1 MLSINLPCPVLSHQK
16 VGNLRLASFP
26 VSRRY
31 IIFPPST
38 ELRARRSG
46 FHARMFPPKVS
57 ISFIILLNN
66 GRPGTLADCFSTI
79 SAEIVIPSRTA
90 YSRNS
95 VSCASILKTCL
106 SSTSVDLRAYKKNF
120 LFSILFIIVIKNLFV
135 LSKYYESKLLLISH
149 LLRGEKILSPAEG
162 GNTNSLANSLAK
174 TGETAWAC
182 LRHAHSLVGSQPLSS
197 ILVPRTGLAPAR
209 DLTP

>member
-1 MLSINLPCPVLSHQK
+1 
-16 VGNLRLASFP
+16 
-26 VSRRY
+26 
-31 IIFPPST
+31 IICPPST
-38 ELRARRSG
+38 ELRASRSG

-79 SAEIVIPSRTA
+79 SAEISKPSRTA

-120 LFSILFIIVIKNLFV
+120 LFSILFFIVIKNYFCIQ
-135 LSKYYESKLLLISH
+135 SKYYESKLLLISH
-149 LLRGEKILSPAEG
+149 LFLGEKILRPAEG
-162 GNTNSLANSLAK
+162 GNPNSLANSLAK

-197 ILVPRTGLAPAR
+197 ILVSLLYQTRTYFQNKVR
-209 DLTP
+209 

>member
-1 MLSINLPCPVLSHQK
+1 
-16 VGNLRLASFP
+16 
-26 VSRRY
+26 
-31 IIFPPST
+31 
-38 ELRARRSG
+38 
-46 FHARMFPPKVS
+46 MFPPKVS

-66 GRPGTLADCFSTI
+66 GRPGTFADCFSTI
-79 SAEIVIPSRTA
+79 SAEISIPSRTA

-95 VSCASILKTCL
+95 VSCASIERTCL

-120 LFSILFIIVIKNLFV
+120 LFSILLFIVIKILFV

-149 LLRGEKILSPAEG
+149 LLLGEKTIRPAEG
-162 GNTNSLANSLAK
+162 GAGFRTQNSLAK

-197 ILVPRTGLAPAR
+197 ILVSLLYQTRTYFQNKVR
-209 DLTP
+209 

>member
-1 MLSINLPCPVLSHQK
+1 MIC
-16 VGNLRLASFP
+16 
-26 VSRRY
+26 
-31 IIFPPST
+31 PPST

-66 GRPGTLADCFSTI
+66 GRPGILADCFSTI
-79 SAEIVIPSRTA
+79 SAEISIFSRTA

-95 VSCASILKTCL
+95 VSWASIERTCL

-120 LFSILFIIVIKNLFV
+120 LFSILFFIVIKILFV

-149 LLRGEKILSPAEG
+149 LLLGEKTLRPAEG
-162 GNTNSLANSLAK
+162 GNPNSFGKL
-174 TGETAWAC
+174 GETAWAC

-197 ILVPRTGLAPAR
+197 ILVRRAGFEPA
-209 DLTP
+209 

>member
-1 MLSINLPCPVLSHQK
+1 M
-16 VGNLRLASFP
+16 LASFP

-31 IIFPPST
+31 IICPPST

-66 GRPGTLADCFSTI
+66 GRPGTLADCFSII
-79 SAEIVIPSRTA
+79 SAEILIPSRKA

-95 VSCASILKTCL
+95 VSCASIDKTCL

-120 LFSILFIIVIKNLFV
+120 LFSILFFIVIKNLFV

-149 LLRGEKILSPAEG
+149 LLLGEKTLRACAPEIL
-162 GNTNSLANSLAK
+162 NSLAIPPKNPWSALCAVRLYPPK
-174 TGETAWAC
+174 K
-182 LRHAHSLVGSQPLSS
+182 SLSS
-197 ILVPRTGLAPAR
+197 LLVRGTGLAPAR
-209 DLTP
+209 LAPYAPQAYGSTSSPTRAKLGYYCKK

>member
-79 SAEIVIPSRTA
+79 SAVISIFSRTA

-106 SSTSVDLRAYKKNF
+106 SSTSVLLRAYKKNF
-120 LFSILFIIVIKNLFV
+120 LFSILFFIVIKILFV
-135 LSKYYESKLLLISH
+135 FRAKQIQSKLLLISH
-149 LLRGEKILSPAEG
+149 LFLGEKILRPAEG
-162 GNTNSLANSLAK
+162 GNQNSFGKMGGNQWDALRASHLLALK
-174 TGETAWAC
+174 K
-182 LRHAHSLVGSQPLSS
+182 PLSS
-197 ILVPRTGLAPAR
+197 VLVRPEGFGPPTHCV
-209 DLTP
+209 